1 MQPIADLEQLLAQMQ
16 PGLNPGR
23 YAFVAVP
30 DGVTLDPHR
39 LIASLRESEGLSV
52 ILREQDALDLGLPVA
67 FVAAWIT
74 LTVHSDL
81 AAVGLTAAFA
91 RALAD
96 AGIGCNVVAG
106 VRHDHLFV
114 PHAQA
119 QQAMEVLRALAR
131 DSG

>member
-23 YAFVAVP
+23 YAFVAVS